1 MHNTRLSIFILPVL
15 IIGLSVFTTFVEE
28 NPSFRALFQISQVAN
43 PSVNDESESI
53 IEEAQSERNEDIS
66 SDPAQDEA
74 VSTEHELTSEEIRE
88 ITENAQPDDQET
100 PRDESNQSSEQSTD
114 TVSEDTPADTT
125 ESSQDTP
132 QEEVLNENQE
142 VPLETEEQTDQE
154 IKDAEALALKVA
166 QFEVSRKNIS
176 YRFQLNLARLE
187 DARDSLAEKIT
198 LMEQEGKD
206 TTQAK
211 NALLNLDEAI
221 RNSRHYIKDST
232 VPDSVPGIQRLLSEY
247 VKNARDSIQQGYTAL
262 FDAIKEAQ

>member
-53 IEEAQSERNEDIS
+53 IEEAQSERSEDIS

-74 VSTEHELTSEEIRE
+74 VSTEQELTSEEIRE

-100 PRDESNQSSEQSTD
+100 TRDESNQSSEQNT
-114 TVSEDTPADTT
+114 DTT
-125 ESSQDTP
+125 ESIQDTP
-132 QEEVLNENQE
+132 QEEVLTENQE

-154 IKDAEALALKVA
+154 IKDAEELALKVA

-187 DARDSLAEKIT
+187 DARDSLSEKIT

-232 VPDSVPGIQRLLSEY
+232 VPDSVPGIQKLLSEY